1 MSGLDVVY
9 NGKVLVK
16 EKAATTFSDAYSNG
30 ASETATN
37 KTISLVSSYTY
48 RYKPSYIVKHVL
60 ENSPADLVG
69 IQEGDIILSIN
80 GKPAHQLTLKEL
92 IGKFKSGHNK
102 KIRMY
107 VQRSGVEMKFQ
118 FRLVKK
124 IYSSVTKPLILII
137 FLLFFAFEKIVI
149 CLEKPPSLLVS

>member
-48 RYKPSYIVKHVL
+48 RFKPSYIVKHVL

-124 IYSSVTKPLILII
+124 I
-137 FLLFFAFEKIVI
+137 
-149 CLEKPPSLLVS
+149 